1 MVSLVEKAQATIDQ
15 GEAEALE
22 KKLANESFTLQDY
35 LDQIRRV
42 RKMGSIKSIVD
53 MMPGMAGQISE
64 DQINEDDMKREEAI
78 LLSMTRKERINHLI
92 IGPTRRSRIARGSGT
107 SVAEVARLLKKFEKS
122 RLMMKKVVKNK
133 KMAAR
138 FMGAQ
143 G

>member
-1 MVSLVEKAQATIDQ
+1 VSLVEKAQATIEQ
-15 GEAEALE
+15 SEAEALE
-22 KKLANESFTLQDY
+22 KKLANETFTLQDY

-42 RKMGSIKSIVD
+42 RKMGSLKSLVD
-53 MMPGMAGQISE
+53 MMPGLAGQLRD
-64 DQINEDDMKREEAI
+64 DQVNEDDMKREEAI
-78 LLSMTRKERINHLI
+78 LLSMTRKERMNHLI
-92 IGPTRRSRIARGSGT
+92 IGPTRRSRIAT

-133 KMAAR
+133 KMAAQ